1 MNAFPPPSAAPASP
15 ELSRQQLVA
24 SSAAWLA
31 VSLNLGCQ
39 GVGYIYQRRWR
50 AFWLGGLA
58 AFGTALALGVGSAA
72 LVTQLPVAS
81 RPQGLEEDTELST
94 AGFMVGG
101 YLGVMAVG
109 IGSAVEAGMAVNR
122 ARRRLGNP

>member
-1 MNAFPPPSAAPASP
+1 M
-15 ELSRQQLVA
+15 A
-24 SSAAWLA
+24 SSCGWLA

-58 AFGTALALGVGSAA
+58 AFGTAVALGAGSAA
-72 LVTQLPVAS
+72 LVTQLPMTS
-81 RPQGLEEDTELST
+81 RPQGLEDATKLSS

-109 IGSAVEAGMAVNR
+109 IGSAVEAGLAVKR
-122 ARRRLGNP
+122 ARRRLGRP